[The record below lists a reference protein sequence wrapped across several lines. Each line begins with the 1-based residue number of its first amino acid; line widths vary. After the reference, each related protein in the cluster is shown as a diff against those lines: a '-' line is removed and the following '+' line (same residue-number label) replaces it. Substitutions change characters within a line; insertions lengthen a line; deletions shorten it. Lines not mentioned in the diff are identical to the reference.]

1 MQEQDYKNLSDE
13 ELLLAHK
20 KNKSSAITIAV
31 LIGVLIGVALYS
43 AVNNGFKF
51 FTFFPLI
58 LIYFFFGKN
67 KKNKALEEEIK
78 ARNLEI
84 K

>member
-58 LIYFFFGKN
+58 LIYFFFGTN

-78 ARNLEI
+78 ARNL